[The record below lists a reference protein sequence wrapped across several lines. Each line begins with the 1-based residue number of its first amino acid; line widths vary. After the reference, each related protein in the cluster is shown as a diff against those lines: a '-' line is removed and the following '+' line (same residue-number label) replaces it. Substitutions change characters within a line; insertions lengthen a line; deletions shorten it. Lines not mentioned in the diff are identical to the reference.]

1 MDAKM
6 NDIIKEFKTRNYR
19 HFDDFYE
26 MTNRQVYYAIIAIV
40 KDDDVAKDLM
50 QDTYMNF
57 INKIE
62 QFKLGGN
69 VYAYLSMIGRNLSIN
84 YYNRN
89 KKEVHSDEL
98 FETIPSNEKVIEK
111 DDRDI
116 LELLNLLNKDQRE
129 VVVLHTIN
137 GLKFKEVA
145 KIMDKPLGTVLW
157 LHKAAIDILKTK
169 VGEIYER

>member
-6 NDIIKEFKTRNYR
+6 NDIIKEFKTKNYR

-62 QFKLGGN
+62 QFK
-69 VYAYLSMIGRNLSIN
+69 
-84 YYNRN
+84 
-89 KKEVHSDEL
+89 
-98 FETIPSNEKVIEK
+98 
-111 DDRDI
+111 
-116 LELLNLLNKDQRE
+116 
-129 VVVLHTIN
+129 
-137 GLKFKEVA
+137 
-145 KIMDKPLGTVLW
+145 
-157 LHKAAIDILKTK
+157 
-169 VGEIYER
+169 

>member
-1 MDAKM
+1 M
-6 NDIIKEFKTRNYR
+6 NEIIKQFKAKDYR

-26 MTNRQVYYAIIAIV
+26 KTNRQVYYSIIQIV
-40 KDDDVAKDLM
+40 KDDDIAKDLM

-62 QFKLGGN
+62 QFKPGGN
-69 VYAYLSMIGRNLSIN
+69 VYAYLSTIGRNLSIN

-89 KKEVHSDEL
+89 KKEIHSEEL
-98 FETIPSNEKVIEK
+98 FETIPSDEVVNDN
-111 DDRDI
+111 DDQDI
-116 LELLNLLNKDQRE
+116 FKILDYLNKDQRE

-169 VGEIYER
+169 VGDIDEK